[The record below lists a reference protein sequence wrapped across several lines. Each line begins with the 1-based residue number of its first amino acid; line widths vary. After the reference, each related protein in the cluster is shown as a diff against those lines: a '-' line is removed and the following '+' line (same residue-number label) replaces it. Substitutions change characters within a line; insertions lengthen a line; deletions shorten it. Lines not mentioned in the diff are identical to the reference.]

1 MKEKINEKKI
11 AFIICANNEQYLE
24 ECVWYIEQL
33 IIPSQYEID
42 IISIG
47 DADSIAEAYNA
58 AMESSDAKYKVYLH
72 QDVFIY
78 NTNFIAELINIF
90 QMHEGLGLLGVLGGV
105 NLPRNA
111 VAWNAWNR
119 GWTYACN
126 NKKGLLVTTGYSIT
140 TDYVEVEAVDGML
153 MATQYDIPWRE
164 DLKLGWDF
172 YDVSQALEFRRRGYS
187 VGVAR
192 QESPWCMHD
201 CGYSK
206 LSKYDEARKRFLME
220 YKEYFDASFEQQ
232 YNPEAEQMEKRIFSL
247 LKSALES
254 QNIELAVSIYN
265 MVNGHSI
272 GNNDLQY
279 ALNITEIGKKELE
292 NNVYDTG
299 FFHDVIT
306 WEEMKKKY
314 ISTKFAIWH
323 IEQGN
328 FAAIEKEV
336 SLISA
341 SRFSMDVIIEHS
353 AFNPNRVKEICLN
366 LEIYE

>member
-105 NLPRNA
+105 NLPQNA
-111 VAWNAWNR
+111 VVWNAWNR

-172 YDVSQALEFRRRGYS
+172 YDVSQALEFRRRGYR

-232 YNPEAEQMEKRIFSL
+232 YNPEAEQMEKRIF
-247 LKSALES
+247 
-254 QNIELAVSIYN
+254 
-265 MVNGHSI
+265 H
-272 GNNDLQY
+272 
-279 ALNITEIGKKELE
+279 
-292 NNVYDTG
+292 
-299 FFHDVIT
+299 
-306 WEEMKKKY
+306 
-314 ISTKFAIWH
+314 
-323 IEQGN
+323 
-328 FAAIEKEV
+328 
-336 SLISA
+336 
-341 SRFSMDVIIEHS
+341 
-353 AFNPNRVKEICLN
+353 C
-366 LEIYE
+366 